1 MKRHMT
7 KNVKVKCA
15 AIVGTAALLGGTAFV
30 ASGSTGAYFSDTHT
44 GAITGTIGSIRVT
57 PSGGTASSD
66 GSLMD
71 LAFNDLLPGT
81 PETVTVNYQNTGAN
95 TEDVYVVFPNA
106 TALSALNS
114 LGSYGTVHLSSS
126 GTGAV
131 GDVFDSANL
140 NDNGTSC
147 PVGSTSNA
155 HPTPCEP
162 LPGQLLIASNVGPGA
177 GGSFSFSFNYASALS
192 TQPAVGTTAD
202 WNTYPQ
208 SGQTTTNSS
217 DGTGNGL
224 PYEIVATQHGI
235 TPGAVGTK
243 P

>member
-1 MKRHMT
+1 MKRFMT
-7 KNVKVKCA
+7 TRMKVKGVA
-15 AIVGTAALLGGTAFV
+15 MVGTVALLGGAAFV

-44 GAITGTIGSIRVT
+44 GSIGGTVGSIRVT
-57 PSGGTASSD
+57 PSGGTASAD

-71 LAFNDLLPGT
+71 LAFSNLLPGT
-81 PETVTVNYQNTGAN
+81 PQTLTVNYQNTGAN
-95 TEDVYVVFPNA
+95 PEDVYIVFPNA

-114 LGSYGTVHLSSS
+114 LGNFGTLHLSSA

-131 GDVFDSANL
+131 GDIFDSQNL

-147 PVGSTSNA
+147 PLGSTSTA
-155 HPTPCEP
+155 HPFPCEP
-162 LPGQLLIASNVGPGA
+162 LPNELLIASNVTPTA
-177 GGSFSFSFNYASALS
+177 GGQFSFNFMYASALS
-192 TQPAVGTTAD
+192 TQALPGTTAN
-202 WNTYPQ
+202 WNSFPQ
-208 SGQTTTNSS
+208 GGQTTVIGT
-217 DGTGNGL
+217 DGSGSGL